1 MGLLIVHTLLS
12 TVPEALV
19 VVAALHGGK
28 VAVDADAVLIG
39 RLEHKAARA
48 GFLSQRRVLRRQRR
62 EASAA
67 AACGRAV
74 LWHRAEDGLT
84 RRLLE
89 KGVAK
94 EDRRVRAAPARVVVR
109 RAARA
114 VPRVAQAPTECGE
127 RALPLDRH
135 RVDEMRRD
143 EHAGRRAG
151 RRLGGGRRAGGSLLL
166 VLRAPRGEGRAQQRE
181 RAAYVRE
188 AAAPKQPVGREGD
201 PFGPRDG
208 GADACRVWWRCDVLD
223 EVRRLGSLFVLLL
236 AHGAQHAGAS
246 TLVRA
251 RRVKGVVL
259 VAGDDEPLV
268 ARLTAV
274 GERDGEGGD
283 GVAHQLLVDEGV
295 RVRLA
300 SEVGWL
306 VGGPVE

>member
-201 PFGPRDG
+201 PLVSPDAGQWAARPDELDEEGGLAAGLEDRAAPALVGEGAG
-208 GADACRVWWRCDVLD
+208 GASRVGVGRRSGDHRP
-223 EVRRLGSLFVLLL
+223 VRGGLGRQRGGVGS
-236 AHGAQHAGAS
+236 GE
-246 TLVRA
+246 LVDRFPH
-251 RRVKGVVL
+251 
-259 VAGDDEPLV
+259 EW
-268 ARLTAV
+268 
-274 GERDGEGGD
+274 
-283 GVAHQLLVDEGV
+283 LVDEGL
-295 RVRLA
+295 RLDA
-300 SEVGWL
+300 AVEVPGL
-306 VGGPVE
+306 VGRTRQL